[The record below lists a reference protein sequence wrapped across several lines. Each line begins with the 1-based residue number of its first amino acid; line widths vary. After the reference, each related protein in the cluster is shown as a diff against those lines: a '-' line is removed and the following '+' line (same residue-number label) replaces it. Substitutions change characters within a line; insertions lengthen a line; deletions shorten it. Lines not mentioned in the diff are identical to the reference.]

1 LPLTIPEGVAEAGT
15 ATTTVAQN
23 IITSKTENLLFKA
36 SLLHFC
42 AIATETIARMII
54 ERILQMG

>member
-1 LPLTIPEGVAEAGT
+1 VAEAGP